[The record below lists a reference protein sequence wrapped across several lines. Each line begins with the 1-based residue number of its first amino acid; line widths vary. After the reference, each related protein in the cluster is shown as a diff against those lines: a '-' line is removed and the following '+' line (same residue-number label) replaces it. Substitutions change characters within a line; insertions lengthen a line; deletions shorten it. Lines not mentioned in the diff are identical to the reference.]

1 MLAASGYAMT
11 MKRDIAEIIEA
22 VVRERLAGV
31 AIDRVQINEETDY
44 DGDAVF
50 RILVVFDNNKAP
62 LDSHKTSGI
71 VRHIRHKLL
80 ERQETAFPIFAFV
93 SKSDAA
99 GIKTEAA

>member
-1 MLAASGYAMT
+1 MIV
-11 MKRDIAEIIEA
+11 KREIAEIIES
-22 VVRERLAGV
+22 VIRERLTGV
-31 AIDRVQINEETDY
+31 DIDRVQINEETDY

-50 RILVVFDNNKAP
+50 RIMVVFDNKKAP
-62 LDSHKTSGI
+62 LDSQKTSGI